1 MFNLASLQSLAFV
14 FSPMKKHKAL
24 LEKLSAI
31 IAKTKDRT
39 TRSELESI
47 VLIIGE
53 IAMEEGKVVSGL
65 KQWPKPLPSNAKYP
79 WSKMEVGDA
88 FRTET
93 KSVTMMPIA
102 SKQGQKYGCV
112 FSCRS
117 LVKSNKHVGTIVT
130 RVE

>member
-1 MFNLASLQSLAFV
+1 MFNLAYLQSLAFV

-24 LEKLSAI
+24 LKKLSAI

-65 KQWPKPLPSNAKYP
+65 KQWPKPLPSTTKYP
-79 WSKMEVGDA
+79 WSEMEVGDA
-88 FRTET
+88 FRTERP
-93 KSVTMMPIA
+93 SVTMMPMA
-102 SKQGQKYGCV
+102 SKQGQRLGCV

-117 LVKSNKHVGTIVT
+117 LINGRKHVGTIVT